1 VTPAAERELAA
12 FIAGWPARPMARSTT
27 LADLRRNAEIEN
39 AAIPLP
45 DGCVIEPLEATGI
58 TGERLVPKGADATG
72 AILYHHGG
80 GHVFGSP
87 AMHRH
92 LVARLAEAAGLVA
105 FNMAYALAPEH
116 PFPAG
121 IEDALA
127 NYRFLIDQ
135 GIKPERIIVAGD
147 SAGGNVTVA
156 MLLLAAEAGLPQPGG
171 VYLISPWLD
180 LGPRTSHLGYTPD
193 KDPLLAPDAIR
204 AWSKAYRGDEHASHP
219 RISPVFADVEDFPR
233 TLIQVG
239 GAEAL
244 LEDSLVFASKLALAG
259 TDVQL
264 NVWKDQVHAWPL
276 FHADL
281 PISGGAAIAQAGAW
295 MRQTIGSGPVVSAA

>member
-1 VTPAAERELAA
+1 VTTAAERELAA
-12 FIAGWPARPMARSTT
+12 FIAGWPNRPMARSTT

-39 AAIPLP
+39 ATVPLP
-45 DGCVIEPLEATGI
+45 VGCAVEPLQTADV
-58 TGERLVPKGADATG
+58 TGERIVPRGADPTG

-80 GHVFGSP
+80 GHVFCSP
-87 AMHRH
+87 ATHRH

-105 FNMAYALAPEH
+105 FNMAYALAPEQ

-121 IEDALA
+121 IKDALA
-127 NYRFLIDQ
+127 SYRFVIDQ

-156 MLLLAAEAGLPQPGG
+156 LLLLAAEAGLPMPVG
-171 VYLISPWLD
+171 VYLLSPWLD
-180 LGPRTSHLGYTPD
+180 LGPRTPHPGYTLD
-193 KDPLLAPDAIR
+193 KDPLLAPDAIQ
-204 AWSKAYRGDEHASHP
+204 AWSKAYRGDEHSSHP
-219 RISPVFADVEDFPR
+219 KISPAFADVKDFPR
-233 TLIQVG
+233 TLIQAG

-244 LEDSLVFASKLALAG
+244 LEDSLAFARKLALAG
-259 TDVQL
+259 TQVQL

-276 FHADL
+276 FHADM

-295 MRQTIGSGPVVSAA
+295 MRQTIDRDPPVPAI